1 MNLRENSQAG
11 ARDMAQNLN
20 KKTQILNHKTLA
32 LLAGMFKMT
41 KNNSTVSMTAP
52 PGSAQFLLR
61 MEAISKAFSGV
72 PALQKVRL
80 EVKRGEVHAVM
91 GENGA
96 GKSTLMKILSGIV
109 QKDSGNIFLGEERAE
124 IRSPKEALDFG
135 ISMIHQEL
143 NPVRAMTV
151 SENIFLGK
159 EPCYRF
165 TGVINRRK
173 QRELTLELFREVD
186 ISIHPDKKMAELSVA
201 EMQLVEIVKAVSY
214 QSRVIIM
221 DEPTSAITG
230 REVAKLFEII
240 RGLKAKGIAIIYIS
254 HKMDEIFRI
263 SDTITVLR
271 DGQYIETRPAKD
283 LDHDTLVKLMV
294 GRKISEMFPK
304 RDAAVKQEVI
314 FEVDGL
320 TKRGLFEN
328 ISFKVKKG
336 EVFGISG
343 LMGAGRSEV
352 METIFGLRR
361 ADAGVIK
368 VHGREVGIKSPANG
382 IRHRIAF
389 ITEDR
394 QMKGLNLKAS
404 VRDNISLVHLKSFSR
419 FGQILQFKKENAAAD
434 TEIKKLRI
442 KTRHR
447 SQIVR
452 TLSGGNQQKV
462 VLAKWL
468 LAGPEIIILDEPTR
482 GIDIG
487 AKAEIYKI
495 IAQLTEQGATVIMIS
510 SELEEILGLCDR
522 VMVLYHGKITA
533 EFERTRF
540 NQEDIIKAAMGNL
553 N

>member
-1 MNLRENSQAG
+1 M
-11 ARDMAQNLN
+11 
-20 KKTQILNHKTLA
+20 TLQQDKS
-32 LLAGMFKMT
+32 LLKME
-41 KNNSTVSMTAP
+41 
-52 PGSAQFLLR
+52 G
-61 MEAISKAFSGV
+61 ISKSYSGV
-72 PALQKVRL
+72 PALSNVRL
-80 EVKRGEVHAVM
+80 EVKAGEVHALM

-109 QKDSGNIFLGEERAE
+109 SKDEGDVFLDGQRVE
-124 IRSPKEALDFG
+124 IKSPKGALDLG
-135 ISMIHQEL
+135 VSMIHQEL

-151 SENIFLGK
+151 AENIFLGK

-165 TGVINRRK
+165 TGVVNRKK
-173 QRELTLELFREVD
+173 QREMTLELFREMDV
-186 ISIHPDKKMAELSVA
+186 SIDPDKKMSELSVA

-214 QSRVIIM
+214 RSRVIIM

-230 REVAKLFEII
+230 REVAKLFII
-240 RGLKAKGIAIIYIS
+240 IQGLKAKGIAIIYIS

-263 SDTITVLR
+263 SDAITVLR
-271 DGQYIETRPAKD
+271 DGQYIETRSAKE
-283 LDHDTLVKLMV
+283 LDHDTLVRLMV

-304 RDAAVKQEVI
+304 REATAKAEVI

-320 TKRGLFEN
+320 TKQGLFEN

-336 EVFGISG
+336 EVFGIAG

-352 METIFGLRR
+352 METVFGLRR
-361 ADAGVIK
+361 ADAGVVK
-368 VHGREVGIKSPANG
+368 VRGREVRIQSPADG
-382 IRHRIAF
+382 IRHSIAF

-404 VRDNISLVHLKSFSR
+404 VRDNISLVNLKDFSL
-419 FGQILQFKKENAAAD
+419 FGQLLQFKKENQAAD
-434 TEIKKLRI
+434 AEIEKLRI

-447 SQIVR
+447 NQIVR

-468 LAGPEIIILDEPTR
+468 LTEPEIIILDEPTR

-487 AKAEIYKI
+487 AKSEIYKI
-495 IAQLTEQGATVIMIS
+495 IAQLAEQGATVIMIS

-522 VMVLYHGKITA
+522 VVVLYHGKITV
-533 EFERTRF
+533 EFERSAF
-540 NQEDIIKAAMGNL
+540 NQENIIKAAMGNW
-553 N
+553 NSN

>member
-1 MNLRENSQAG
+1 MP
-11 ARDMAQNLN
+11 AQPR
-20 KKTQILNHKTLA
+20 TED
-32 LLAGMFKMT
+32 
-41 KNNSTVSMTAP
+41 
-52 PGSAQFLLR
+52 FLLK
-61 MEAISKAFSGV
+61 MEGISKAFSGV
-72 PALQKVRL
+72 PALRNVRL
-80 EVKRGEVHAVM
+80 EVKKGEVHALM

-96 GKSTLMKILSGIV
+96 GKSTLMRILSGIV
-109 QKDSGNIFLGEERAE
+109 QRDEGDISLEGRRIE
-124 IRSPKEALDFG
+124 IKSPKEALDLG

-151 SENIFLGK
+151 AENIFLGK
-159 EPCYRF
+159 EPCYPF
-165 TGVINRRK
+165 TGVVNRRK
-173 QRELTLELFREVD
+173 QGELTRELFREMDVA
-186 ISIHPDKKMAELSVA
+186 IHPDKKMAELSLA

-214 QSRVIIM
+214 QSRIIIM

-230 REVAKLFEII
+230 REVARLFEII

-271 DGQYIETRPAKD
+271 DGQYIETRPAGE

-304 RDAAVKQEVI
+304 RNVAAGEVI

-320 TKRGLFEN
+320 TRRGLFEN

-336 EVFGISG
+336 EVFGVAG

-352 METIFGLRR
+352 METVFGLRP
-361 ADAGVIK
+361 ADAGAIRI
-368 VHGREVGIKSPANG
+368 HGRNVRIKSPADG

-394 QMKGLNLKAS
+394 QLKGLNLTAS
-404 VRDNISLVHLKSFSR
+404 VRDNVTLVSLKNLSL
-419 FGQILQFKKENAAAD
+419 FGQILQFNKENAVVD
-434 TEIKKLRI
+434 SEIEKLRI
-442 KTRHR
+442 KARHR
-447 SQIVR
+447 NQIVR

-468 LAGPEIIILDEPTR
+468 LTRPEIIILDEPTR

-495 IAQLTEQGATVIMIS
+495 IAQLTEQGSTVIMIS
-510 SELEEILGLCDR
+510 SELEEILGMCDR
-522 VMVLYHGKITA
+522 VIVLYHGRITA
-533 EFERTRF
+533 EFAREAF
-540 NQEDIIKAAMGNL
+540 SQENIIKAAMGNWSA

>member
-1 MNLRENSQAG
+1 
-11 ARDMAQNLN
+11 MAQAVP
-20 KKTQILNHKTLA
+20 TD
-32 LLAGMFKMT
+32 
-41 KNNSTVSMTAP
+41 
-52 PGSAQFLLR
+52 FLLR
-61 MEAISKAFSGV
+61 MEGISKAFSGV
-72 PALQKVRL
+72 PALSDVRL
-80 EVKRGEVHAVM
+80 GVKGGEVHALM

-109 QKDSGNIFLGEERAE
+109 PKDQGEIFLAGERVE
-124 IRSPKEALDFG
+124 IKSPKGALDMG

-151 SENIFLGK
+151 AENIFLGK

-165 TGVINRRK
+165 TGVVNRKK
-173 QRELTLELFREVD
+173 QREMTLELFREMD
-186 ISIHPDKKMAELSVA
+186 ITLEPDKKMSELSVA

-214 QSRVIIM
+214 RSRVIIM

-230 REVAKLFEII
+230 REVGKLFEII
-240 RGLKAKGIAIIYIS
+240 RSLKSKGIAIIYIS

-263 SDTITVLR
+263 SDTITILR
-271 DGQYIETRPAKD
+271 DGQYIETRPAME

-304 RDAAVKQEVI
+304 RTTAIKEELV

-320 TKRGLFEN
+320 AKRGLFEN

-336 EVFGISG
+336 EVFGIAG

-352 METIFGLRR
+352 METVFGLRR
-361 ADAGVIK
+361 ADAGAVK
-368 VHGREVGIKSPANG
+368 VHGCEVRIQSPADG
-382 IRHRIAF
+382 IRHGIAF

-404 VRDNISLVHLKSFSR
+404 VRDNITLVNLKNFSLL
-419 FGQILQFKKENAAAD
+419 GQLLQSKKENGAAD
-434 TEIKKLRI
+434 THIEKLRI

-447 SQIVR
+447 NQIVR

-468 LAGPEIIILDEPTR
+468 LTEPEIIILDEPTR

-495 IAQLTEQGATVIMIS
+495 IAQLTEQGVTVIMIS

-522 VMVLYHGKITA
+522 VIVLYHGKITA
-533 EFERTRF
+533 EFARAEF
-540 NQEDIIKAAMGNL
+540 NQENIIKAAMGNW
-553 N
+553 NAN

>member
-1 MNLRENSQAG
+1 M
-11 ARDMAQNLN
+11 
-20 KKTQILNHKTLA
+20 
-32 LLAGMFKMT
+32 
-41 KNNSTVSMTAP
+41 MTA
-52 PGSAQFLLR
+52 QKEKMLLK
-61 MEAISKAFSGV
+61 MEDVSKAYSGV
-72 PALQKVRL
+72 PALKNVRL
-80 EVKRGEVHAVM
+80 ELARGEVHALM

-109 QKDSGNIFLGEERAE
+109 QRDSGNIFLEGEPVE
-124 IRSPKEALDFG
+124 IKSPKAALDLG

-151 SENIFLGK
+151 AENIFLGK
-159 EPCYRF
+159 EPCYGF
-165 TGVINRRK
+165 TGVVNRRK
-173 QRELTLELFREVD
+173 QRELTQKLFREMDVAID
-186 ISIHPDKKMAELSVA
+186 PDKTMAKLSVA
-201 EMQLVEIVKAVSY
+201 EMQLVEIMKAVSY
-214 QSRVIIM
+214 RSRIIIM

-230 REVAKLFEII
+230 REVARLFEII

-271 DGQYIETRPAKD
+271 DGQYIETRPAKE

-304 RDAAVKQEVI
+304 REATAQPEVI
-314 FEVDGL
+314 FEADGL
-320 TKRGLFEN
+320 TQQGVFEN

-336 EVFGISG
+336 EVFGIAG

-352 METIFGLRR
+352 METVFGLRQ
-361 ADAGVIK
+361 ADAGTVKIY
-368 VHGREVGIKSPANG
+368 GREVRIKSAADA
-382 IRHRIAF
+382 IRHRVAL

-394 QMKGLNLKAS
+394 QLKGLNLKAS
-404 VRDNISLVHLKSFSR
+404 VRDNISLVSLKQFSR
-419 FGQILQFKKENAAAD
+419 FGQFLQFKKENEAAD
-434 TEIKKLRI
+434 AEIEKLRI
-442 KTRHR
+442 KTRGR

-468 LAGPEIIILDEPTR
+468 LAEPEIIILDEPTR

-495 IAQLTEQGATVIMIS
+495 IAQLTAQGKTVIMIS
-510 SELEEILGLCDR
+510 SELEEILGMCDR
-522 VMVLYHGKITA
+522 VIVLYHGKITA
-533 EFERTRF
+533 EFERAEF
-540 NQEDIIKAAMGNL
+540 NQENIIKAAMGNWA

>member
-1 MNLRENSQAG
+1 MS
-11 ARDMAQNLN
+11 
-20 KKTQILNHKTLA
+20 TQPDKS
-32 LLAGMFKMT
+32 LLKMEGIA
-41 KNNSTVSMTAP
+41 KS
-52 PGSAQFLLR
+52 
-61 MEAISKAFSGV
+61 FSGV
-72 PALQKVRL
+72 PALSNVRL
-80 EVKRGEVHAVM
+80 EVKGGEVHALM

-109 QKDSGNIFLGEERAE
+109 SKDAGDIFLNGERVE
-124 IRSPKEALDFG
+124 IKSPKGALDMG

-151 SENIFLGK
+151 AENIFLGK
-159 EPCYRF
+159 EPCYGF
-165 TGVINRRK
+165 TGVVNRKK
-173 QRELTLELFREVD
+173 QREQTLELFREMDVAID
-186 ISIHPDKKMAELSVA
+186 PDEKMAGLSVA

-214 QSRVIIM
+214 RSRVIIM

-230 REVAKLFEII
+230 REVGKLFEII
-240 RGLKAKGIAIIYIS
+240 RGLKAKGMAIIYIS

-271 DGQYIETRPAKD
+271 DGQYIETRPAKE

-304 RDAAVKQEVI
+304 KEAVANEEVI
-314 FEVDGL
+314 FEVDRL

-328 ISFKVKKG
+328 IGFKVKKG
-336 EVFGISG
+336 EVFGIAG

-361 ADAGVIK
+361 ADAGSVK
-368 VHGREVGIKSPANG
+368 VRGREVRIQSPADG
-382 IRHRIAF
+382 IHHRIAF

-404 VRDNISLVHLKSFSR
+404 VRDNITLVNLKSFSL
-419 FGQILQFKKENAAAD
+419 FGQLLQFKKENGAAD
-434 TEIKKLRI
+434 SEIEKLRI

-447 SQIVR
+447 NQIVK

-468 LAGPEIIILDEPTR
+468 LTEPEIIILDEPTR

-487 AKAEIYKI
+487 AKSEIYKI
-495 IAQLTEQGATVIMIS
+495 IAQLTEGGATVIMIS

-522 VMVLYHGKITA
+522 VIVLYHGKITA
-533 EFERTRF
+533 EFARAEF
-540 NQEDIIKAAMGNL
+540 NQENIIKAAMGNW
-553 N
+553 NAN

>member
-1 MNLRENSQAG
+1 MRNV
-11 ARDMAQNLN
+11 
-20 KKTQILNHKTLA
+20 K
-32 LLAGMFKMT
+32 
-41 KNNSTVSMTAP
+41 
-52 PGSAQFLLR
+52 
-61 MEAISKAFSGV
+61 
-72 PALQKVRL
+72 L
-80 EVKRGEVHAVM
+80 EVARGEVHALM

-96 GKSTLMKILSGIV
+96 GKSTLMKILSGIIE
-109 QKDSGNIFLGEERAE
+109 KDDGTIRLNGALADL
-124 IRSPKEALDFG
+124 RSPKQALDLG

-165 TGVINRRK
+165 SGVLNRSK
-173 QRELTLELFREVD
+173 QRELTLDLFRGMD
-186 ISIHPDKKMAELSVA
+186 ISINPDRKMQELSVA

-214 QSRVIIM
+214 NSRIIIM

-230 REVAKLFEII
+230 REVTKLFEII
-240 RGLKAKGIAIIYIS
+240 RSLKAKGIAIIYIS

-283 LDHDTLVKLMV
+283 LNHDTLVGLMV
-294 GRKISEMFPK
+294 GRKISELFPK
-304 RDAAVKQEVI
+304 IAATKGEVS
-314 FEVDGL
+314 FEVEGL
-320 TKRGLFEN
+320 TKNGLFEN
-328 ISFKVKKG
+328 ISFKVRKG
-336 EVFGISG
+336 EVLGIAG
-343 LMGAGRSEV
+343 LMGAGRTDV
-352 METIFGLRR
+352 METVFGFRR
-361 ADAGVIK
+361 ADTGTVKI
-368 VHGREVGIKSPANG
+368 HGREVQIKSPADA
-382 IRHRIAF
+382 IRHRMAL

-404 VRDNISLVHLKSFSR
+404 VRDNITLVNLKKFSR
-419 FGQILQFKKENAAAD
+419 FGQVLQFKRENRAAD
-434 TEIKKLRI
+434 EEMEKLRI

-447 SQIVR
+447 NQIVK

-468 LAGPEIIILDEPTR
+468 LNDPEIIILDEPTR

-495 IAQLTEQGATVIMIS
+495 IAQLAEQRKAIVMIS
-510 SELEEILGLCDR
+510 SELEEILGMCDR
-522 VMVLYHGKITA
+522 VIVLYNGKISA
-533 EFERTRF
+533 EFERSAF
-540 NQEDIIKAAMGNL
+540 SQEKIIRAAMGNPGEATMSA

>member
-1 MNLRENSQAG
+1 MSPQ
-11 ARDMAQNLN
+11 Q
-20 KKTQILNHKTLA
+20 
-32 LLAGMFKMT
+32 
-41 KNNSTVSMTAP
+41 STED
-52 PGSAQFLLR
+52 FLLK
-61 MEAISKAFSGV
+61 MEGIAKSFSGV
-72 PALQKVRL
+72 PALQNVRL
-80 EVKRGEVHAVM
+80 EVKKGEVHALM

-96 GKSTLMKILSGIV
+96 GKSTLMRILSGIV
-109 QKDSGNIFLGEERAE
+109 QRDEGNILLEGRPVE
-124 IRSPKEALDFG
+124 IKSPKEALDLG
-135 ISMIHQEL
+135 ICMIHQEL

-151 SENIFLGK
+151 AENIFLGK

-165 TGVINRRK
+165 TGVVNWRK
-173 QRELTLELFREVD
+173 QRDLTRQLFREMDVT
-186 ISIHPDKKMAELSVA
+186 INPDSKMADLSLA

-214 QSRVIIM
+214 QSRIIIM

-240 RGLKAKGIAIIYIS
+240 RGLKARGIAIIYIS

-271 DGQYIETRPAKD
+271 DGQYIETRPARE

-304 RDAAVKQEVI
+304 RNVAAGGEVV

-320 TKRGLFEN
+320 TRRGLFEN
-328 ISFKVKKG
+328 ISFNVKKG
-336 EVFGISG
+336 EVFRVAG

-361 ADAGVIK
+361 PDAGAVRIR
-368 VHGREVGIKSPANG
+368 GRAIRIKSPADG
-382 IRHRIAF
+382 IRHHIAF

-394 QMKGLNLKAS
+394 QLKGLNLKAS
-404 VRDNISLVHLKSFSR
+404 VRDNVTLVSLKNFSL
-419 FGQILQFKKENAAAD
+419 FGQFLQFKKENAVVD
-434 TEIKKLRI
+434 SEIEKLRI
-442 KTRHR
+442 KARHR
-447 SQIVR
+447 NQIVR

-468 LAGPEIIILDEPTR
+468 LTEPEIIILDEPTR

-510 SELEEILGLCDR
+510 SELEEILGMCDR
-522 VMVLYHGKITA
+522 VIVLYHGRITA
-533 EFERTRF
+533 EFDREAF
-540 NQEDIIKAAMGNL
+540 NQENIIKAAMGNWSA